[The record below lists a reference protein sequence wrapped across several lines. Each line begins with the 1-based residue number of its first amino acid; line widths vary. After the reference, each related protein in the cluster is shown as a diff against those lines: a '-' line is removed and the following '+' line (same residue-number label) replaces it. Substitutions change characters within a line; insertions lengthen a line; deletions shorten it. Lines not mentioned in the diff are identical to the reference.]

1 MPVTGD
7 SMVILSSRRRVSPIF
22 AVILRDWS
30 ESLGVAPV
38 GMSRVL
44 WAETGARSAIVLA
57 MFAAAFAFW
66 IAIRGRPRLR
76 ALRLTVGGM
85 ATALILWPLWAATQD
100 YLFLFSI
107 LPSLWPWLAAASGL
121 AGLSLAAVALTPD
134 RML

>member
-1 MPVTGD
+1 M
-7 SMVILSSRRRVSPIF
+7 ILSNSQRAWPVF
-22 AVILRDWS
+22 AEILRDWS

-44 WAETGARSAIVLA
+44 WAEMGARSAIVLA
-57 MFAAAFAFW
+57 VFAAAFAFW
-66 IAIRGRPRLR
+66 IALRGRPRVR

-85 ATALILWPLWAATQD
+85 AAALILWPLWAATQD

-121 AGLSLAAVALTPD
+121 AGLGLVAVALTPE
-134 RML
+134 RVW

>member
-1 MPVTGD
+1 M
-7 SMVILSSRRRVSPIF
+7 ILSNSQRAWPVF

-44 WAETGARSAIVLA
+44 WAEMGARSAIVLA
-57 MFAAAFAFW
+57 VFAAAFAFW
-66 IAIRGRPRLR
+66 IALRGRPRVR

-85 ATALILWPLWAATQD
+85 AAALILWPLWAAMQD

-121 AGLSLAAVALTPD
+121 AGLGLVAVALTPE
-134 RML
+134 RVW